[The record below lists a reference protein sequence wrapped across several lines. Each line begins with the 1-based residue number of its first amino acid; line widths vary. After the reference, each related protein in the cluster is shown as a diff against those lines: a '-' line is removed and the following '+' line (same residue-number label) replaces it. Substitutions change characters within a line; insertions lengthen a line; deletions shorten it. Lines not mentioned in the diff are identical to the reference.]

1 MVDYS
6 LHRRQR
12 PLPPAAP
19 TGSRGRTLK
28 SSATAPAEAYRKLR
42 ARSAWS
48 GELRPQAARV
58 RRIEGLALSWGPGV
72 PALAE
77 QLEAQGLGIR
87 DGEVLSRLERWAES
101 INLLLAEG
109 LVKARNTA
117 VGERAIAMACLHEAE
132 PIWRLQRDGVGRRGL
147 GGPVLG
153 DRIAAVF
160 QEDFAEAVADDDDAG
175 GDDTDGE
182 DAGDEG

>member
-12 PLPPAAP
+12 PLPPAPPAEN
-19 TGSRGRTLK
+19 RGRILK

-48 GELRPQAARV
+48 SELKPQTARV

-72 PALAE
+72 GALAE

-87 DGEVLSRLERWAES
+87 DGEVLARLEHWAES

-132 PIWRLQRDGVGRRGL
+132 PIWRLQRQAGR
-147 GGPVLG
+147 GPVLG
-153 DRIAAVF
+153 NRISAVV
-160 QEDFAEAVADDDDAG
+160 QDEFAEAVADDSEAG
-175 GDDTDGE
+175 G
-182 DAGDEG
+182 AA